1 MLHILVANVGSTSL
15 KYKLV
20 QVQYT
25 APPSQS
31 DQAVGAQFITSTLAA
46 GAIERIGLP
55 GAKAIVE
62 HVRPDAGGRMQ
73 TFSSEVVEPSYA
85 SAIDLMLRSLT
96 EPPLGVLQDLSTLD
110 AIGFKAVHGGS
121 DRQPV
126 IVTPEVLAEMER
138 MSPAAPAHNPPYIR
152 AMRLFQEI
160 APQTPLVAVW
170 ETIFHAAMPDY
181 ARIYAVPYAW
191 REEYGI
197 ERYGFHGASHRYISR
212 RIAELAPGAS
222 PLRVIS
228 CHLGGSSSACAILD
242 GQSIDT
248 SMGFS
253 PQSGLPQ
260 TKRTGDLDPFVLLW
274 LLEQGKS
281 TPQELNTILN
291 TQSGLAGISGTSGDM
306 RDLLAAEAA
315 GNDRARLAID
325 AFCYALVKTIGAY
338 YVALGG
344 LDRLVFT
351 GGIGE
356 KGAAIRSRVVKALA
370 CLGLALDEERN
381 AATIAREACISLP
394 QSSAQVWVV
403 PTDESLIVAEETAKV
418 LMGRKTTQRPTDLGK
433 GK

>member
-20 QVQYT
+20 EVHFPASPSPSMQARYT
-25 APPSQS
+25 
-31 DQAVGAQFITSTLAA
+31 TLAA

-62 HVRPDAGGRMQ
+62 HVRPGAQGLMQ
-73 TFSSEVVEPSYA
+73 VFTSEVEEPSYA
-85 SAIDLMLRSLT
+85 FAIDLMLGSLT
-96 EPPLGVLQDLSTLD
+96 EPPLGVLKDLSALD
-110 AIGFKAVHGGS
+110 AIGFKAVHGGIY
-121 DRQPV
+121 RQPI

-138 MSPAAPAHNPPYIR
+138 MTPAAPAHNPPYIR
-152 AMRLFQEI
+152 AMRLFQELV
-160 APQTPLVAVW
+160 PQTPLVAVW
-170 ETIFHAAMPDY
+170 ETTFHSTMPEY
-181 ARIYAVPYAW
+181 ARIYSVPYAW
-191 REEYGI
+191 KQEYGI
-197 ERYGFHGASHRYISR
+197 EHYGFHGASHRYISH
-212 RIAELAPGAS
+212 RIAELTPGPS
-222 PLRVIS
+222 PFRVIS
-228 CHLGGSSSACAILD
+228 CHLGGSSSVCAIRD

-281 TPQELNTILN
+281 TPQELNAILN

-315 GNDRARLAID
+315 GNERARLAIET
-325 AFCYALVKTIGAY
+325 FCYALVKTIGAY

-344 LDRLVFT
+344 LDCLVFT

-356 KGAAIRSRVVKALA
+356 KGAAIRSRAIQALA
-370 CLGLALDEERN
+370 CLGLVLDEERN
-381 AATIAREACISLP
+381 ASALQQEALISLP
-394 QSSAQVWVV
+394 QSSAQVWVL
-403 PTDESLIVAEETAKV
+403 PTDESLVVAEETVKV
-418 LMGRKTTQRPTDLGK
+418 LVSRA
-433 GK
+433 

>member
-20 QVQYT
+20 AVRLSTSSPASPTNQAQY
-25 APPSQS
+25 SY
-31 DQAVGAQFITSTLAA
+31 STLAA
-46 GAIERIGLP
+46 GAIERIGMP
-55 GAKAIVE
+55 GGKAIVE
-62 HVRPDAGGRMQ
+62 HVRPDARGQMQ
-73 TFSSEVVEPSYA
+73 TFTSEVVEPSYA

-96 EPPLGVLQDLSTLD
+96 ESPLGVLENLSALD
-110 AIGFKAVHGGS
+110 AIGFKAVHGGIY
-121 DRQPV
+121 RQPV

-138 MSPAAPAHNPPYIR
+138 MIPAAPAHNPPYIR

-170 ETIFHAAMPDY
+170 ETTFHATMPEY
-181 ARIYAVPYAW
+181 ARVYSVPYTW
-191 REEYGI
+191 KQDYGI
-197 ERYGFHGASHRYISR
+197 EHYGFHGASHRYVSR
-212 RIAELAPGAS
+212 RIAELAPGPS

-228 CHLGGSSSACAILD
+228 CHLGGSSSVCAIRD

-274 LLEQGKS
+274 LLEQSKF

-291 TQSGLAGISGTSGDM
+291 TQSGMAGISGTSGDM
-306 RDLLAAEAA
+306 RDLLAAAA
-315 GNDRARLAID
+315 TGNDRARLAIE
-325 AFCYALVKTIGAY
+325 AFCYALVKTIGSY
-338 YVALGG
+338 YVVLGG
-344 LDRLVFT
+344 LDRLLFT

-356 KGAAIRSRVVKALA
+356 KGATIRSRVVQSLS
-370 CLGLALDEERN
+370 CLGLSLDEERN
-381 AATIAREACISLP
+381 ATAIQQEILISSQ

-403 PTDESLIVAEETAKV
+403 PTDENLIVAEETVKA
-418 LMGRKTTQRPTDLGK
+418 LISQT
-433 GK
+433 

>member
-20 QVQYT
+20 AVRLPTSSPASPTNQAQY
-25 APPSQS
+25 SY
-31 DQAVGAQFITSTLAA
+31 GTLAA
-46 GAIERIGLP
+46 GAIERIGMP
-55 GAKAIVE
+55 GGKAIVE
-62 HVRPDAGGRMQ
+62 HVRPDVRGQMQ
-73 TFSSEVVEPSYA
+73 TFTSEVVEPSYA

-96 EPPLGVLQDLSTLD
+96 ESPLGVLENLSALD
-110 AIGFKAVHGGS
+110 AIGFKAVHGGIY
-121 DRQPV
+121 RQPV

-138 MSPAAPAHNPPYIR
+138 MIPAAPAHNPPYIR

-170 ETIFHAAMPDY
+170 ETTFHATMPEY
-181 ARIYAVPYAW
+181 ARVYSVPYTW
-191 REEYGI
+191 KQDYGI
-197 ERYGFHGASHRYISR
+197 EHYGFHGASHRYVSR
-212 RIAELAPGAS
+212 RIAELAPGPS

-228 CHLGGSSSACAILD
+228 CHLGGSSSVCAIRD

-274 LLEQGKS
+274 LLEQGKF

-291 TQSGLAGISGTSGDM
+291 TQSGMAGISGTSGDM
-306 RDLLAAEAA
+306 RDLLAAAA
-315 GNDRARLAID
+315 TGNDRARLAIE
-325 AFCYALVKTIGAY
+325 AFCYALVKTIGSY

-356 KGAAIRSRVVKALA
+356 KGATIRSRVVQSLS
-370 CLGLALDEERN
+370 CLGLSLDEERN
-381 AATIAREACISLP
+381 ATAIQQEILISSQ

-403 PTDESLIVAEETAKV
+403 PTDENLIVAEETVKA
-418 LMGRKTTQRPTDLGK
+418 LISQT
-433 GK
+433 

>member
-20 QVQYT
+20 GVRSP
-25 APPSQS
+25 ASA
-31 DQAVGAQFITSTLAA
+31 QAHYSTLAS
-46 GAIERIGLP
+46 GSIERIGLP

-62 HVRPDAGGRMQ
+62 HIRPAEQGQVRVF
-73 TFSSEVVEPSYA
+73 TSEVEEPDYA
-85 SAIDLMLRSLT
+85 SAIELMLRSLT
-96 EPPLGVLQDLSTLD
+96 EAPLGVLENLSSLA
-110 AIGFKAVHGGS
+110 AIGFKAVHGGVY
-121 DRQPV
+121 RQPV
-126 IVTPEVLAEMER
+126 IVTPQVLAEMER
-138 MSPAAPAHNPPYIR
+138 MTPAAPAHNPPYIL
-152 AMRLFQEI
+152 AMRLFQQV
-160 APQTPLVAVW
+160 APAVPLVAVW
-170 ETIFHAAMPDY
+170 ETSFHATMPDY
-181 ARIYAVPYAW
+181 ARVYAVPRAW
-191 REEYGI
+191 QETYGI
-197 ERYGFHGASHRYISR
+197 EHYGFHGASHRYISR
-212 RIAELAPGAS
+212 RVAELAPGVS

-228 CHLGGSSSACAILD
+228 CHLGGSSSVCAIRD

-274 LLEQGKS
+274 LIEQGHA

-306 RDLLAAEAA
+306 RDLLAAEAS

-325 AFCYALVKTIGAY
+325 AFCYALVKTIGSY

-356 KGAAIRSRVVKALA
+356 KGASIRSRVIQSLA
-370 CLGLALDEERN
+370 CLGIYLDEARN
-381 AATIAREACISLP
+381 AAAIQQEACV
-394 QSSAQVWVV
+394 SSENSSVQVWVI
-403 PTDESLIVAEETAKV
+403 PTDEGQIVAEETARHIFSKH
-418 LMGRKTTQRPTDLGK
+418 G
-433 GK
+433 